1 MFQIAV
7 APEIEIRQWTL
18 ADADACFET
27 AARNRASLREWLP
40 WVDRTHSAED
50 IRHYIRTMAIP
61 QYEANRGR
69 IAASG
74 LPASSPAAS
83 DVIAID
89 WANRS
94 CAVGYWLDAEVR
106 SRGVM
111 TQCCAALLR
120 YLFEE
125 LKLHRVCIR
134 CATGNTR
141 SCAIPERLGFRHEG
155 VELEAEWVGGR
166 WVDLVN
172 WAILEDEWRQSVG
185 GAPSSWPSLSPLSIA
200 RFLP

>member
-1 MFQIAV
+1 MFQLAV
-7 APEIEIRQWTL
+7 APEIEVRQWTL
-18 ADADACFET
+18 ADADACFE
-27 AARNRASLREWLP
+27 AVARNRESLREWLP
-40 WVDRTHSAED
+40 WVDKTHSAED
-50 IRHYIRTMAIP
+50 VRHYIRTVAIP
-61 QYEANRGR
+61 QYQANQGPNCG
-69 IAASG
+69 IWYGGKLAG
-74 LPASSPAAS
+74 G
-83 DVIAID
+83 IGCHAID

-94 CAVGYWLDAEVR
+94 CAFGYWLDAAVR

-141 SCAIPERLGFRHEG
+141 SCAIPQRLGFRREG
-155 VELEAEWVGGR
+155 VELEAEWVNGQ

-172 WAILEDEWRQSVG
+172 WAILEDEWRQRVG
-185 GAPSSWPSLSPLSIA
+185 SQPPLRGQA
-200 RFLP
+200 

>member
-1 MFQIAV
+1 MFQLAV
-7 APEIEIRQWTL
+7 APEIEIRLWAL
-18 ADADACFET
+18 ADADACFE
-27 AARNRASLREWLP
+27 AVDRNRASLREWLP
-40 WVDRTHSAED
+40 WADRTHSAED
-50 IRHYIRTMAIP
+50 SRHYIRTVAIP
-61 QYEANRGR
+61 QYEAKQGPNCG
-69 IAASG
+69 IWVAGNLAG
-74 LPASSPAAS
+74 AIGCHP
-83 DVIAID
+83 ID

-94 CAVGYWLDAEVR
+94 CALGYWLDVKVR

-134 CATGNTR
+134 CATGNMR
-141 SCAIPERLGFRHEG
+141 SCAIPQRLWFRREG

-185 GAPSSWPSLSPLSIA
+185 GPA
-200 RFLP
+200 RLPGKA